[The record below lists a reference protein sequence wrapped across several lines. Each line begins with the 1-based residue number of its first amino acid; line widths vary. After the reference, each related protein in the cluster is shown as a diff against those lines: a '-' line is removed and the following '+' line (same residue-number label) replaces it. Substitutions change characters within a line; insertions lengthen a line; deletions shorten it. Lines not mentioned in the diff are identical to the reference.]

1 MKKPKIPIRPRQ
13 LENFGIRLMPLSVV
27 EDRKPGI
34 HRDEHYMFIIQKK
47 GELVLEVDFNK
58 IELMG
63 AALCFVAPGQIHQ
76 YIYQNESEGWFLF
89 ADTIAVPE
97 SYREI
102 LDMDQWI
109 RQSIAVDIHDIVFEM
124 LPILE
129 KIEWDSSLNGSSVQ
143 LSLAE
148 AVMGLIVSKR
158 KNSLLSQSQN
168 NGQKYPITKSFKTL
182 LKQEYKENKQVQQYA
197 RSLSITPLYLNE
209 AVKEVTGY
217 PPSYWI
223 QQKVI
228 LEACRL
234 LVYTEMDV
242 KQIAYELGY
251 EDAIYFSRFF
261 KKGTGMTALQFRMK
275 NQDLSH
281 NSR

>member
-13 LENFGIRLMPLSVV
+13 LENFGIMLMPLSVLK
-27 EDRKPGI
+27 DRKPGI

-47 GELVLEVDFNK
+47 GELMLEVDFNK
-58 IELMG
+58 IELKG

-89 ADTIAVPE
+89 ADTIAVPG

-129 KIEWDSSLNGSSVQ
+129 KIGWDSSLNGSSVQ

-148 AVMGLIVSKR
+148 AVMGTIVSKR
-158 KNSLLSQSQN
+158 KNSLLSQTQN
-168 NGQKYPITKSFKTL
+168 NGQKYPITKSFKAL
-182 LKQEYKENKQVQQYA
+182 LKKEYKENKQVQQYA
-197 RSLSITPLYLNE
+197 KSLSITPLYLNE

-261 KKGTGMTALQFRMK
+261 KKGTGMTALQFRMT

-281 NSR
+281 NIR